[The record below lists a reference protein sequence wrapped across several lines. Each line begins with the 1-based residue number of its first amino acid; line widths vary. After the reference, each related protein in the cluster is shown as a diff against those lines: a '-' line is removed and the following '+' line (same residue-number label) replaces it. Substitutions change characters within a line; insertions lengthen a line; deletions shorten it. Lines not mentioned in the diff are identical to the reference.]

1 MAVAPAGIIP
11 AFDLKSANLPLIAV
25 VLKTIDPAA
34 LAREVERRMRETP
47 GFFEQDAVVIDLGQL
62 YDRHD
67 GIPAS
72 VPPGDLE
79 IDFPAVMAQLRRL
92 HVMPVAVRGATP
104 RQLRAARAAG
114 LAEATEEPAGRPPAA
129 AAPVVVQEIEVVR
142 EIQVPGPATMV
153 IDRPLRSGQQVYA
166 RGADLIV
173 MAAVNHGAEVI
184 ADGNVH
190 VYAPLRGKAV
200 AGARGNTEARIFT
213 TCMQA
218 ELVSISGFYRTSE
231 VALPPDIDSKPAKI
245 RLVGQ
250 KLLIE
255 AL

>member
-1 MAVAPAGIIP
+1 MAVASAGTVP

-34 LAREVERRMRETP
+34 LAREVERRVRDTP
-47 GFFEQDAVVIDLGQL
+47 GFFEQDAVVIDLSQL

-67 GIPAS
+67 GLPATA
-72 VPPGDLE
+72 PDLD

-114 LAEATEEPAGRPPAA
+114 LAEATEEPAGRAPAPAA
-129 AAPVVVQEIEVVR
+129 PVVQEIEVVR
-142 EIQVPGPATMV
+142 EVPVPGPATMV

-231 VALPPDIDSKPAKI
+231 VALPPDIDGKPAKI